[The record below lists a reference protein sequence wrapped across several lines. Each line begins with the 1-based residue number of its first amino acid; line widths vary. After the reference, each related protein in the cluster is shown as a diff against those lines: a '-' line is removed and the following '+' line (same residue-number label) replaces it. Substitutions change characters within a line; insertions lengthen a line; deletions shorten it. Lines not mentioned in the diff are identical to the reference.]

1 VTTLSSSPDT
11 PGTFQDLLDEVRRDE
26 VLLEHLPD
34 AEPDDTAP
42 PDLTEVPTPGTLPPV
57 SSATVGLIIAFEVS
71 SRVAYDAR
79 YRRPIW
85 PRGRSGVTIGIGYD
99 VGYVIPSVL
108 DRDWFPRL
116 PAAALAALAKACGV
130 HGEPAAALVPGLQ
143 HIVIPYADAYA
154 VFLDASL
161 PVYTRATIRALP
173 NAALLHPDSLGAL
186 VSLVYNRGASFDRE
200 GDRYA
205 EMRAIGAAVAERRFA
220 DVPAQIRS
228 MKRIWADEPYSA
240 GLLKRRELEA
250 RLFEQGLA
258 QH

>member
-1 VTTLSSSPDT
+1 MPTLPPSPHT
-11 PGTFQDLLDEVRRDE
+11 PGAFQDLLDEVRRDE
-26 VLLEHLPD
+26 ALLEHLPD
-34 AEPDDTAP
+34 AEPYDTTP
-42 PDLTEVPTPGTLPPV
+42 PDLIEAPTPGTLPPV
-57 SSATVGLIIAFEVS
+57 SGATVDLIIAFEVS
-71 SRVAYDAR
+71 SPVAYDAR

-108 DRDWFPRL
+108 ERDWSPHL
-116 PAAALAALAKACGV
+116 AVAALAALAKACGV

-161 PVYTRATIRALP
+161 PVYTRATINALP
-173 NAALLHPDSLGAL
+173 NATLLHPDSLGAL
-186 VSLVYNRGASFDRE
+186 VSLVYNRGASFNRE

-205 EMRAIGAAVAERRFA
+205 EMRAIRAAVAERRSA
-220 DVPAQIRS
+220 DVPAQIRN
-228 MKRIWADEPYSA
+228 MKRIWADEPHSA